1 MESALRPKTQRQL
14 FQGPLRWLQ
23 RSYSLILFVVAWE
36 LIARLINNPLFL
48 PTFTGVL
55 GVLAQLLASGELL
68 GHTAVSTF
76 RAMTGF
82 AVSALIGIPLGMA
95 MGWFRSWENFWSP
108 IISLSYPV
116 PKIGLIPLFI
126 LWLGI
131 GDTSKIA
138 VILAAAVYPVILS
151 TYTGVKG
158 TPTYLVWSARSL
170 GASEREVLWKI
181 VFPYALP
188 HIFTGLRLAMGISWI
203 LLFAAEMVAAQSGL
217 GWLILFAERMLDTPT
232 VFASLLT
239 IAILGFAFDRV
250 ILLTSQRLCDWYLER
265 TI

>member
-1 MESALRPKTQRQL
+1 MEWALGPKAQRGAL
-14 FQGPLRWLQ
+14 GSGLRALQ
-23 RSYSLILFVVAWE
+23 RFYSLILFVVAWE
-36 LIARLINNPLFL
+36 LVARIVNNALFL
-48 PTFTGVL
+48 PTFSSVL
-55 GVLAQLLASGELL
+55 GVLAQLLISGELL
-68 GHTAVSTF
+68 GHTAVSTY

-82 AVSALIGIPLGMA
+82 AVSVVIGVPLGMA

-108 IISLSYPV
+108 LVSFSYPV

-131 GDTSKIA
+131 GDVSKIA
-138 VILAAAVYPVILS
+138 VILAAAVYPMILS

-217 GWLILFAERMLDTPT
+217 GWLILFAERMLDTGT
-232 VFASLLT
+232 VFAALLS
-239 IAILGFAFDRV
+239 IALLGFCFDRAILLV
-250 ILLTSQRLCDWYLER
+250 SQRLCDWYLER
-265 TI
+265 TV

>member
-1 MESALRPKTQRQL
+1 
-14 FQGPLRWLQ
+14 
-23 RSYSLILFVVAWE
+23 
-36 LIARLINNPLFL
+36 
-48 PTFTGVL
+48 
-55 GVLAQLLASGELL
+55 
-68 GHTAVSTF
+68 
-76 RAMTGF
+76 
-82 AVSALIGIPLGMA
+82 
-95 MGWFRSWENFWSP
+95 
-108 IISLSYPV
+108 
-116 PKIGLIPLFI
+116 
-126 LWLGI
+126 
-131 GDTSKIA
+131 
-138 VILAAAVYPVILS
+138 
-151 TYTGVKG
+151 VKG